1 MPFIMELVVVVV
13 MVSAGV
19 REGDLV
25 NVVWGIAVGIIREN
39 TYDLQEDVM
48 VGIVYLNEPL
58 LVYIL
63 FYSITGVLK
72 N

>member
-1 MPFIMELVVVVV
+1 MELVVVVV